1 MRACPILGRGTS
13 LEHAAYITSMTLER
27 RIHSMQV
34 GVIASVNEA
43 RADQFSHR
51 TAIVIDVLRATST
64 MVAAMKAG
72 ASSIVPAETVMEARA
87 LIRPGDVL
95 GGERF
100 NRKIA
105 GFELGNSPLEYRK
118 ETVDG
123 KRLVLTT
130 TNGTRAI
137 IKAMRA
143 ENILAGAI
151 VNASACARV
160 ALELRRDIVLLC
172 AGNNDEFAIE
182 DGLCAG
188 LLLDRLESQ
197 CQQSIDTDDFGMA
210 MLAMYR
216 NRADKLLDTISQG
229 TAGRRLI
236 KLGLGRDVEWCSV
249 RDSDDIVP
257 RLNGDALTKC

>member
-1 MRACPILGRGTS
+1 
-13 LEHAAYITSMTLER
+13 
-27 RIHSMQV
+27 MQV

-43 RADQFSHR
+43 RTDQFSHR

-64 MVAAMKAG
+64 MVSAMKAG
-72 ASSIVPAETVMEARA
+72 ATSIVPAETVMEARA

-100 NRKIA
+100 SRKIA

-118 ETVDG
+118 EIVDG

-143 ENILAGAI
+143 ENVLTGAI
-151 VNASACARV
+151 VNASACARL

-172 AGNNDEFAIE
+172 AGSNDEFAIE

-188 LLLDRLESQ
+188 LLLDHLEKQ
-197 CQQSIDTDDFGMA
+197 CQHGVETDDFGMA
-210 MLAMYR
+210 MLALYR
-216 NRADKLLDTISQG
+216 NRSDKLLETISQG

-236 KLGLGRDVEWCSV
+236 KLGLGRDVEWCAV
-249 RDSDDIVP
+249 RDSEDVVP
-257 RLNGDALTKC
+257 RLTGDALTKF